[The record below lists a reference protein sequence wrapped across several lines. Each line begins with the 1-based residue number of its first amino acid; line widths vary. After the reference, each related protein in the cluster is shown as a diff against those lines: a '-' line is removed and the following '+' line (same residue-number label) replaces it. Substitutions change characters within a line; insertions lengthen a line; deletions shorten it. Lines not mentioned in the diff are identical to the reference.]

1 MEENEISGIVI
12 SAAIEVHRAL
22 GPGLLESV
30 YQRCLVMELQHRGV
44 SVSTEVQ
51 VIVEYRGEVM
61 PDAYRLDLL
70 VEDKIVVELKTVN
83 ALTDTHKAQLLT
95 YVRLTKKKL
104 GLLINFNEALLK
116 KGVKRVVNKL

>member
-30 YQRCLVMELQHRGV
+30 YQRCLVTELQYKSI
-44 SVSTEVQ
+44 SVATEVPV
-51 VIVEYRGEVM
+51 VIEYRGKVM

-70 VEDKIVVELKTVN
+70 VENKVVVELKTVN
-83 ALTDTHKAQLLT
+83 ALTDIHKAQLLT

-104 GLLINFNEALLK
+104 GLLINFNELILR